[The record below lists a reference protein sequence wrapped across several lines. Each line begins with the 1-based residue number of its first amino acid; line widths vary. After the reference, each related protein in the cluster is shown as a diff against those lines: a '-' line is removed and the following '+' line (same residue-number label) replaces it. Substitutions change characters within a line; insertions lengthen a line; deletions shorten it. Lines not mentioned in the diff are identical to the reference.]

1 MIRITRGA
9 NEVLLGYDAVGRR
22 QTLTLP
28 NGIVATHSYDD
39 ASQLVGIQYSRG
51 GSTLGDLTYAYDA
64 AGQRIEMGGSF
75 ARMTLP
81 QPLNNAAYNAAN
93 RLTNWE
99 GVVQTYDLNGNLT
112 NDGSRTYTWDTRNR
126 LSGITGGATAAFKY
140 DGTNRRYEKTVAGV
154 ATGFLYDGLNPAHE
168 LTGTTT
174 AVKASLMTGSG
185 LDQFFARID
194 TAGTSSMITDGLG
207 STIALAGANGA
218 VATQYTYEPYGK
230 TTQIGAASENAFQ
243 YTGRENDVTG
253 LYYYRARY
261 YDPDKSRFLSEDPIG
276 LAGGA
281 NVYAYVGG
289 NPISY
294 VDPLG
299 LDLTVSFNGSAAAGA
314 GHVGFSV
321 NSPNTVGQRPQPG
334 QNPLAIAAGRNMP
347 GEISPD
353 PAPDARVVIPTTS
366 QQDRQAQQCID
377 QRTREQQD
385 YNLYRNNCAQFVGQC
400 LRAAG
405 VPVPETRYPR
415 TLFNDLERR
424 FGGRQ

>member
-1 MIRITRGA
+1 MSYAYDAARRLYQITNSLGPAHAAGDKLVYTLDLMGNRTKEEVFAADNNVVQRKNRVFDSLSRLATELNAA
-9 NEVLLGYDAVGRR
+9 NTVIAAYTYDGPRPVASLGLPRNNGNLKTQTQKYDAVTTTEVLLGYDAVGRR

-51 GSTLGDLTYAYDA
+51 SSTLGDLTYAYDA

-154 ATGFLYDGLNPAHE
+154 STGFLYDGLNPAHE

-230 TTQIGAASENAFQ
+230 TTPIGAASENAFQ
-243 YTGRENDVTG
+243 YTGRENDGTG

-261 YDPDKSRFLSEDPIG
+261 YDPAKSRFLSEDPIG
-276 LAGGA
+276 LAGGI

-289 NPISY
+289 NPISAT
-294 VDPLG
+294 DPTGGG
-299 LDLTVSFNGSAAAGA
+299 L
-314 GHVGFSV
+314 
-321 NSPNTVGQRPQPG
+321 
-334 QNPLAIAAGRNMP
+334 
-347 GEISPD
+347 
-353 PAPDARVVIPTTS
+353 
-366 QQDRQAQQCID
+366 
-377 QRTREQQD
+377 
-385 YNLYRNNCAQFVGQC
+385 
-400 LRAAG
+400 
-405 VPVPETRYPR
+405 
-415 TLFNDLERR
+415 
-424 FGGRQ
+424 